1 MIRKQNMSAGAQC
14 KFKRKSKLVSK
25 VRKQKYVDTT
35 TNEGERMKRYKGDKR
50 QWLEHQSASLRV
62 QIKRFQA
69 NGYMRTKT
77 GDLIKHYKQR
87 STSAKEDMSGNAKA
101 EVQDQELII
110 IRVMTT

>member
-62 QIKRFQA
+62 QIQRFQA

-77 GDLIKHYKQR
+77 GDVIKHYKQI
-87 STSAKEDMSGNAKA
+87 STSAKEDMSGNVQA
-101 EVQDQELII
+101 EVQDQELIS
-110 IRVMTT
+110 IRVTTT

>member
-1 MIRKQNMSAGAQC
+1 MIRKQNTSAGAQC
-14 KFKRKSKLVSK
+14 KFKRKSKLISK
-25 VRKQKYVDTT
+25 LRKQKYVGTSR
-35 TNEGERMKRYKGDKR
+35 NEGEQMKRYKGDKR

-77 GDLIKHYKQR
+77 GYLIKHYKQR